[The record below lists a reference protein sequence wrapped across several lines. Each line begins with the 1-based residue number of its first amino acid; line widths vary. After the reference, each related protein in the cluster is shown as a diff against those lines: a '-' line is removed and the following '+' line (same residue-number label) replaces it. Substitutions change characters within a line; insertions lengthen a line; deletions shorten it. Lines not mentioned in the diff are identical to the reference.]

1 MKKTGTLFYSGW
13 KFPFKFV
20 VGGLIINIRPKI
32 ISFLKLLNQKYVYQ
46 EEKPDS
52 YTLYKYDK
60 DEWYKGY
67 DKAYR
72 PRYLQGSLN
81 LEESVGLVENDRYLV
96 GNIDVR
102 STLDSFLTK
111 ISGRVVEI
119 EINNHRLKITL
130 KPPEG
135 VGVYLL
141 EPKKIPVG
149 VGAHKKVPVFVC
161 C

>member
-1 MKKTGTLFYSGW
+1 VKKTGTLFYSGW

-20 VGGLIINIRPKI
+20 VGGLIIDIRPKI
-32 ISFLKLLNQKYVYQ
+32 ILFFRLLNQKYVYQ

-52 YTLYKYDK
+52 YTLCVC
-60 DEWYKGY
+60 DEDEGYKGY
-67 DKAYR
+67 DKSS
-72 PRYLQGSLN
+72 PLRYLQGYLN

-96 GNIDVR
+96 GNIYVR

-149 VGAHKKVPVFVC
+149 VGAHKKVPVFVRC
-161 C
+161 